1 MRWAVV
7 RDACAERSRE
17 SGERHVGGA
26 RTRERRDG
34 KQRRRFIDA
43 CVAAAEHDRDAVVGA
58 DDLEPPSAPITIDA
72 LRDLPDE
79 RHERRD
85 DDAAAQTGRVRGID
99 ASARDDD
106 RDQMSGVHA
115 GLSPSGAC
123 GTCAETSVMLR
134 VFLALVAAFFS
145 CVPLVAGAAPQIF
158 TPPVVV
164 VYPFTVSG
172 SAMSPQVGGDVA
184 LLIANKLDAL
194 GGLDVKP
201 FTPGTGRP
209 DYLTA
214 AEKQNADYYVAGFLT
229 PIGAEVS
236 LIVQV
241 VSTYGG
247 TVEWSSTSTIRTY
260 NDAVAQADGI
270 HDAILRHAERSLAS
284 LGAPPPPST
293 PEPTGKDAAGF
304 SLNRILGRK
313 HRGVT
318 APEPSPSPKT
328 ATVATIAKP
337 QLSVQP
343 GALVTNVGG
352 SAPNDVRSYAATALA
367 EALRRNGVPRA
378 GGIPV
383 DASDAVARASDL
395 CKANGSALETLY
407 TSSLA
412 VDPQTNEIS
421 LDVSAYDCG
430 GKRLGTQHVSAS
442 TGRRENVRDA
452 VTRAASQAI
461 AALVKSLPKTR

>member
-1 MRWAVV
+1 M
-7 RDACAERSRE
+7 
-17 SGERHVGGA
+17 
-26 RTRERRDG
+26 
-34 KQRRRFIDA
+34 
-43 CVAAAEHDRDAVVGA
+43 
-58 DDLEPPSAPITIDA
+58 P
-72 LRDLPDE
+72 
-79 RHERRD
+79 
-85 DDAAAQTGRVRGID
+85 
-99 ASARDDD
+99 
-106 RDQMSGVHA
+106 
-115 GLSPSGAC
+115 
-123 GTCAETSVMLR
+123 
-134 VFLALVAAFFS
+134 
-145 CVPLVAGAAPQIF
+145 
-158 TPPVVV
+158 
-164 VYPFTVSG
+164 
-172 SAMSPQVGGDVA
+172 PQVGGDVA

-201 FTPGTGRP
+201 FTPGTARP

-313 HRGVT
+313 HHDVT
-318 APEPSPSPKT
+318 APEPSATPK
-328 ATVATIAKP
+328 AVAALAKPPVTIA
-337 QLSVQP
+337 P
-343 GALVTNVGG
+343 GALVANVAG
-352 SAPNDVRSYAATALA
+352 SAQSEVRSYAASAIA
-367 EALRRNGVPRA
+367 DALRKNGVARA

-383 DASDAVARASDL
+383 DSSDAIARVGDL
-395 CKANGSALETLY
+395 CKANGSTSDTLY
-407 TSSLA
+407 TSGLE
-412 VDPQTNEIS
+412 VDSQANEIS
-421 LDVSAYDCG
+421 LDVSAYDCT
-430 GKRLGTQHVSAS
+430 GKRLATQHVA
-442 TGRRENVRDA
+442 TAIGRRENVRDA

-461 AALVKSLPKTR
+461 ATLVKSLPKVR

>member
-1 MRWAVV
+1 M
-7 RDACAERSRE
+7 E
-17 SGERHVGGA
+17 
-26 RTRERRDG
+26 
-34 KQRRRFIDA
+34 
-43 CVAAAEHDRDAVVGA
+43 
-58 DDLEPPSAPITIDA
+58 
-72 LRDLPDE
+72 
-79 RHERRD
+79 
-85 DDAAAQTGRVRGID
+85 
-99 ASARDDD
+99 
-106 RDQMSGVHA
+106 
-115 GLSPSGAC
+115 
-123 GTCAETSVMLR
+123 MLR
-134 VFLALVAAFFS
+134 VFLALVTAFFS
-145 CVPLVAGAAPQIF
+145 CVPLAAGAAPQIF

-201 FTPGTGRP
+201 FTPGTERP
-209 DYLTA
+209 DYLIA

-270 HDAILRHAERSLAS
+270 HEAILRHAERSLAS

-304 SLNRILGRK
+304 ILNRILGRK
-313 HRGVT
+313 HHDVT
-318 APEPSPSPKT
+318 APEPSPSPKI
-328 ATVATIAKP
+328 VAAAPKP
-337 QLSVQP
+337 AVAAAP
-343 GALVTNVGG
+343 GALVANVGG
-352 SAPNDVRSYAATALA
+352 SAQADVRSFAASALA
-367 EALRRNGVPRA
+367 DALRKDGVARA

-383 DASDAVARASDL
+383 DSSDAIARAADL
-395 CKANGSALETLY
+395 CKANGSAAETLY

-412 VDPQTNEIS
+412 IDTQENEIS
-421 LDVSAYDCG
+421 LDLSAYDCS
-430 GKRLGTQHVSAS
+430 GKRLATQHVSTAV
-442 TGRRENVRDA
+442 GRHESVRDA
-452 VTRAASQAI
+452 VTRAASQAV
-461 AALVKSLPKTR
+461 ATLVKSLPKAR

>member
-1 MRWAVV
+1 MLSTYDHEPSPAAIAV
-7 RDACAERSRE
+7 
-17 SGERHVGGA
+17 
-26 RTRERRDG
+26 
-34 KQRRRFIDA
+34 
-43 CVAAAEHDRDAVVGA
+43 
-58 DDLEPPSAPITIDA
+58 DA
-72 LRDLPDE
+72 LRDFPNE
-79 RHERRD
+79 RHERRHH
-85 DDAAAQTGRVRGID
+85 DARAQAGRVRCVD
-99 ASARDDD
+99 ASARNDDGD
-106 RDQMSGVHA
+106 KVRGVHA

-123 GTCAETSVMLR
+123 GTCAEKNVMLR
-134 VFLALVAAFFS
+134 VFLALVSVFLS
-145 CVPLVAGAAPQIF
+145 CMPLAAGAAPQIF

-201 FTPGTGRP
+201 FTPGTERP

-313 HRGVT
+313 HHEVT
-318 APEPSPSPKT
+318 APEPSASPK
-328 ATVATIAKP
+328 AVAAIAKP
-337 QLSVQP
+337 PVSIAP
-343 GALVTNVGG
+343 GALVANVAG
-352 SAPNDVRSYAATALA
+352 SAQSDVRAYAASAIA
-367 EALRRNGVPRA
+367 EALRKNGVARA
-378 GGIPV
+378 GGIPIDSP
-383 DASDAVARASDL
+383 DAIARAGDL
-395 CKANGSALETLY
+395 CKANGSTSETLY
-407 TSSLA
+407 TSGLE
-412 VDPQTNEIS
+412 VDAQTKEIS
-421 LDVSAYDCG
+421 LDVSAYDCS
-430 GKRLGTQHVSAS
+430 GKRLGTQHVA
-442 TGRRENVRDA
+442 TAVGRRENVRDA
-452 VTRAASQAI
+452 VTRAASQAV
-461 AALVKSLPKTR
+461 ATLVKSLPKTR

>member
-1 MRWAVV
+1 MVPAY
-7 RDACAERSRE
+7 DDEPSPASIA
-17 SGERHVGGA
+17 
-26 RTRERRDG
+26 
-34 KQRRRFIDA
+34 IDA
-43 CVAAAEHDRDAVVGA
+43 F
-58 DDLEPPSAPITIDA
+58 
-72 LRDLPDE
+72 RDLPHE
-79 RHERRD
+79 RNERRD
-85 DDAAAQTGRVRGID
+85 DDAPTQTGRVRRID

-106 RDQMSGVHA
+106 GDQVSGVHA

-123 GTCAETSVMLR
+123 GTCAETNTMLR
-134 VFLALVAAFFS
+134 VFLAFVTVFFS
-145 CVPLVAGAAPQIF
+145 CMPLAAGAAPQIF

-201 FTPGTGRP
+201 FTPGTDRP

-214 AEKQNADYYVAGFLT
+214 AEKQYAEYYVAGFLT

-270 HDAILRHAERSLAS
+270 HDAILRHAQRSLAS

-313 HRGVT
+313 HHDVT
-318 APEPSPSPKT
+318 APEPSASPKT
-328 ATVATIAKP
+328 VAAIAKP
-337 QLSVQP
+337 PAPLAP
-343 GALVTNVGG
+343 GALVANVAG
-352 SAPNDVRSYAATALA
+352 SAQSEVRAYAASAIA
-367 EALRRNGVPRA
+367 EALRKNGVARA

-383 DASDAVARASDL
+383 DSSDAIARVGDL
-395 CKANGSALETLY
+395 CKANGSTAETLY
-407 TSSLA
+407 TSGLE
-412 VDPQTNEIS
+412 VDAQTNEIS
-421 LDVSAYDCG
+421 LDVSAYDCS
-430 GKRLGTQHVSAS
+430 GKRLGTQHVA
-442 TGRRENVRDA
+442 TAVGRRENVRDA
-452 VTRAASQAI
+452 ITRAASQAV
-461 AALVKSLPKTR
+461 ATLVKSVPKTR